1 MAIFALADTHLSLS
15 VDKPMDVFGSRW
27 KCYIAKLENAWKKA
41 VSDDDTVVIPGD
53 ISWAMNLKEAK
64 ADLLFLDA
72 LPGKK
77 IISRGNHDYWW
88 DTVKKLTEFFEKN
101 EIKTISLLHN
111 NAYIVENILITGTR
125 GWYPDEKNAPPEAD
139 HSKIIAREAGRL
151 TLSAEAGQKLVS
163 ALPPQEAEKI
173 VKCTFMHFPPVFRD
187 YVCREIVDVLHRYEI
202 KRCYY
207 GHIHGVYD
215 MPAVRELEGI
225 EFIPIAADYLNFTPL
240 RIN

>member
-1 MAIFALADTHLSLS
+1 MRARS
-15 VDKPMDVFGSRW
+15 
-27 KCYIAKLENAWKKA
+27 YIIIIKENYGERG
-41 VSDDDTVVIPGD
+41 P
-53 ISWAMNLKEAK
+53 
-64 ADLLFLDA
+64 LFTWQYM
-72 LPGKK
+72 
-77 IISRGNHDYWW
+77 HW
-88 DTVKKLTEFFEKN
+88 LTRTFRCRSTNPWMFSAAAG
-101 EIKTISLLHN
+101 SLLHN

-139 HSKIIAREAGRL
+139 HSKIIARAAGRL

-207 GHIHGVYD
+207 GHIHGVND

-225 EFIPIAADYLNFTPL
+225 EFIPIAADYLNYTPL

>member
-1 MAIFALADTHLSLS
+1 MEIYALADTHLSLS

-64 ADLLFLDA
+64 AVLLFLDA

-77 IISRGNHDYWW
+77 IISRGNHDYWC

-111 NAYIVENILITGTR
+111 NAYIV
-125 GWYPDEKNAPPEAD
+125 
-139 HSKIIAREAGRL
+139 
-151 TLSAEAGQKLVS
+151 
-163 ALPPQEAEKI
+163 
-173 VKCTFMHFPPVFRD
+173 
-187 YVCREIVDVLHRYEI
+187 
-202 KRCYY
+202 
-207 GHIHGVYD
+207 
-215 MPAVRELEGI
+215 
-225 EFIPIAADYLNFTPL
+225 
-240 RIN
+240 